1 MAGKFVLKTA
11 KDGQFY
17 FVLEAGNGQVI
28 LTSEMYVAKASA
40 ENGIA
45 SVRKNA
51 GNDALYERK
60 EQHGGHAMFNLKAA
74 NHQVVGTSQGYSSTA
89 ARDAGIES
97 VKASAEKAELE
108 DLAV

>member
-17 FVLEAGNGQVI
+17 FVLEAGN
-28 LTSEMYVAKASA
+28 AKASA

-51 GNDALYERK
+51 GNEALYERK
-60 EQHGGHAMFNLKAA
+60 AQHGGHAMFNLKAA
-74 NHQVVGTSQGYSSTA
+74 NHQVIGTSQGYSSSG

-97 VKASAEKAELE
+97 VKANAEKAELE